1 MQIGFSKD
9 SMLSAKPI
17 VKKKLID
24 PMIRNYSLIKKDFL
38 VIALLA
44 SLFLVACENDTKK
57 INDWTRNKIMTE
69 EATGVVSYL
78 SDHGV
83 MKAKLT
89 APNMIRV
96 LADTVYIEFPN
107 TLHIDVYNDSNRME
121 TRIDALYGKYFETL
135 NKAYLRDSVVVINV
149 KGDTLKSP
157 DLWWDQNTKMFFTD
171 KVAQYHT
178 KDKQIV
184 GGKGLQAT
192 QDLSSVIFKEPTGT
206 VLVSDSLY
214 QK

>member
-1 MQIGFSKD
+1 
-9 SMLSAKPI
+9 
-17 VKKKLID
+17 
-24 PMIRNYSLIKKDFL
+24 MIRNFSFNKKDL
-38 VIALLA
+38 VVFIFFS
-44 SLFLVACENDTKK
+44 SLFLTACENDTRK
-57 INDWTRNKIMTE
+57 INEWTRNKTMTE
-69 EATGVVSYL
+69 EATDIVSYL

-89 APNMIRV
+89 APYMLRV
-96 LADTVYIEFPN
+96 LADTVYIEFPKS
-107 TLHIDVYNDSNRME
+107 LHIDFYDSSKNIE
-121 TRIDALYGKYFETL
+121 TKLDALYGKYFETL

-149 KGDTLKSP
+149 KGDTLTSP
-157 DLWWDQNTKMFFTD
+157 DLWWDQNTKMFYTD

-178 KDKQIV
+178 KDKQIA

-206 VLVSDSLY
+206 VLVSDSSY

>member
-9 SMLSAKPI
+9 FMQSVKPI
-17 VKKKLID
+17 VKKKIID
-24 PMIRNYSLIKKDFL
+24 PMISTYSFIKRDFF
-38 VIALLA
+38 VIAIFS

-57 INDWTRNKIMTE
+57 INDWTRDKIMTE
-69 EATGVVSYL
+69 EATDVVSYL

-89 APNMIRV
+89 APYMIRV
-96 LADTVYIEFPN
+96 LADTVYIEFPR
-107 TLHIDVYNDSNRME
+107 TLHIDVYDDSNHIE
-121 TRIDALYGKYFETL
+121 TCIDALYGKYFESL

-157 DLWWDQNTKMFFTD
+157 DLWWDQNTKMFYTD
-171 KVAQYHT
+171 SVAQYHT

-184 GGKGLQAT
+184 GGKGLQAA